1 MPCAA
6 TLRAG
11 PTNTGVKLD
20 HANVDFSQ
28 LLLCCRIQRDI
39 AVRGRDVAGVID
51 QYTTFVKPMFDQYV
65 APSKKHADIHI
76 PWARYVSAPCRDIVL
91 ELMRPGLTEHSFAQA
106 ELSSDMAAH
115 HVNTV

>member
-6 TLRAG
+6 TIHAG
-11 PTNTGVKLD
+11 LAPAGIEPD
-20 HANVDFSQ
+20 HASVDFSQ

-76 PWARYVSAPCRDIVL
+76 PWARYVFAPCRDIVL
-91 ELMRPGLTEHSFAQA
+91 DLMQPSLTEHSCAQA
-106 ELSSDMAAH
+106 DLFGNMAAH
-115 HVNTV
+115 LANTV